1 MHKLNKEIVIKTL
14 TQTKLIIFTAI
25 FLVLFDNYSFF
36 HNVLEVYPFSFS
48 NFGFIISLG
57 VVLASVTTLVFTLIS
72 SKYTTKAVL
81 ITVLI
86 VSSMTNY
93 FMNSYRV
100 VIDDTMIRNMMQT
113 DMAETLDLLSIK
125 QVLYFIF
132 LGLLPA
138 FAIYKAKIE
147 YRSFKKE
154 MFAKIV
160 TLFGALALVLLS
172 VFIFSKHY
180 TSFFREHKPLRYS
193 TNPTYWIYSTG
204 KYINKTFN
212 SGPIIVKPLGE
223 DAKIEGDANTTKK
236 LVIFVVGEAAR
247 ADHFSLNGYERETN
261 PRLSKE
267 DIINFSNVFSCGT
280 STAESVPCMFSP
292 FDRDEYSYQK
302 GITNEN
308 ILDVLA
314 HTNDIAVLWRDNNSD
329 SKGMALRVPYENY
342 KSNKL
347 NTICTDDGECRDI
360 GMLVGLDDF
369 IEKNKDKNMF
379 IVLHQMGNHG
389 PAYYKR
395 YPKEFEKFTPVCETN
410 QLEECTQEEIINA
423 YDNALLYTDFFLSK
437 TIAFLK
443 QYDKDYKT
451 ALFYMSDHGESLGEG
466 GVYLHGL
473 PYFMAPDAQTHIGAF
488 MWFGEQMRQ
497 DVHIE
502 KIEALK
508 EQKFTQD
515 NLFHSMLG
523 VFKVKTKVYDKDLDL
538 FNGKH

>member
-1 MHKLNKEIVIKTL
+1 M
-14 TQTKLIIFTAI
+14 TAI

-36 HNVLEVYPFSFS
+36 HNVLEVYPFAFANS
-48 NFGFIISLG
+48 GFIISLG
-57 VVLASVTTLVFTLIS
+57 VVLASVITLLFTLVS
-72 SKYTTKAVL
+72 SKYTTKTIL

-93 FMNSYRV
+93 FMNSYKV

-113 DMAETLDLLSIK
+113 DMAESLDLLSIK

-138 FAIYKAKIE
+138 FAVYKAKIE

-154 MFAKIV
+154 MFSKIITV
-160 TLFGALALVLLS
+160 FGALALVLLS
-172 VFIFSKHY
+172 VFTFSKYY

-212 SGPIIVKPLGE
+212 SGPIIVKPWGE
-223 DAKIEGDANTTKK
+223 DAKIDEDANTTKK

-247 ADHFSLNGYERETN
+247 ADHFSLNGYERDTN

-292 FDRDEYSYQK
+292 FDRDEYTYKK
-302 GITNEN
+302 GITHEN

-347 NTICTDDGECRDI
+347 NTICTDEGECRDV
-360 GMLVGLDDF
+360 GMLVGLGDF

-410 QLEECTQEEIINA
+410 QLEECTQEEIKNA

-437 TIAFLK
+437 TISFLK

-451 ALFYMSDHGESLGEG
+451 AMFYMSDHGESLGEG

-488 MWFGEQMRQ
+488 MWLGEKMKQ
-497 DVHIE
+497 DVNIE
-502 KIEALK
+502 KLEAVK
-508 EQKFTQD
+508 EKKFTQD

-523 VFKVKTKVYDKDLDL
+523 VFKVKTKVYDKDLDV

>member
-1 MHKLNKEIVIKTL
+1 MKETIIKAL
-14 TQTKLIIFTAI
+14 TQTKLILFTAL
-25 FLVLFDNYSFF
+25 FLVLFDNYAFF
-36 HNVLEVYPFSFS
+36 HNVLEVYPFNFS
-48 NFGFIISLG
+48 NSGFLISLA
-57 VVLASVTTLVFTLIS
+57 VVLFAVTSLLLTLVS
-72 SKYTTKAVL
+72 SKYTLKPIIIL
-81 ITVLI
+81 ILI

-93 FMNSYRV
+93 FMNSYKV

-113 DMAETLDLLSIK
+113 DMAETLDLISIK

-138 FAIYKAKIE
+138 FLVYKSKIE
-147 YRSFKKE
+147 YGSFKKE

-160 TLFGALALVLLS
+160 TVFGALALVLLS

-193 TNPTYWIYSTG
+193 TNPPYWIYSTG

-223 DAKIEGDANTTKK
+223 DAKIEGDANETKK

-292 FDRDEYSYQK
+292 FERDEYSYKK
-302 GITNEN
+302 GITHEN

-314 HTNDIAVLWRDNNSD
+314 HTDDIAVLWRDNNSD

-347 NTICTDDGECRDI
+347 NTICTEDGECRDI
-360 GMLVGLDDF
+360 GMLIGLDDF

-395 YPKEFEKFTPVCETN
+395 YPKEFEKYTPVCETN
-410 QLEECTQEEIINA
+410 QLEECTQEEIKNA

-437 TIAFLK
+437 TISFLK

-451 ALFYMSDHGESLGEG
+451 AMFYMSDHGESLGEG

-488 MWFGEQMRQ
+488 MWFGEQMKQ
-497 DVHIE
+497 DVNME
-502 KIEALK
+502 KIEAVK

-523 VFKVKTKVYDKDLDL
+523 IFKVKTEAYDKDLDV